1 MTTRIDVS
9 GFLDAKR
16 RSMACHKTQRQDL
29 GWLLDL
35 PADLADGAISTEYFI
50 LRWLNGA
57 DVPRSL
63 REAALLPS
71 T

>member
-1 MTTRIDVS
+1 MD
-9 GFLDAKR
+9 
-16 RSMACHKTQRQDL
+16 CHKTQRQDL

-35 PADLADGAISTEYFI
+35 PTDLADGAISTEYFI

-71 T
+71 P